1 MRMIPNLL
9 KKEMNHAERIT
20 FVITVR
26 VVRIFFGIA
35 LLGAWLLG
43 VGFGSGLSYYLPCHS
58 GHQYA
63 WPFLDNCGD
72 HRRFGLDI
80 RNADAASGP
89 CF

>member
-1 MRMIPNLL
+1 MTPNLL
-9 KKEMNHAERIT
+9 KEIT
-20 FVITVR
+20 MLSGSPLCGLW
-26 VVRIFFGIA
+26 VRIFRIA